1 MISPPFKSPTL
12 PREEAGT
19 KTPSEE
25 EHMSRFEYL
34 EAHTAR
40 QAITMLQRHGDQ
52 AMIVAGS
59 TDFLVRWRMGA
70 WKPQYVVNIQH
81 IPGLQRIS
89 YTARNGLRLGSLV
102 TVQTLET
109 HPVVRQRYPALA
121 AGATSFAG
129 VQLRNLATV
138 GGNVCNASPAGDT
151 LPALLAFD
159 AQCRI
164 VGPDGE
170 REIPLEQ
177 FFLGPGRTV
186 LKTGEILTELRL
198 PPPLPNSGSLFIKHS
213 PRGAMDISTV
223 GVASVVSLEDRG
235 RACREVRIALG
246 SVAPTPIRA
255 TSAEDILRSQTIT
268 QELIAAAAQEA
279 QDRVTPI
286 DDVRGSA
293 SYRKAITG
301 VLTQRTLER
310 AIGMARGEPASFQV
324 LRGLAVQTAF

>member
-1 MISPPFKSPTL
+1 
-12 PREEAGT
+12 
-19 KTPSEE
+19 
-25 EHMSRFEYL
+25 MSRFEYL
-34 EAHTAR
+34 EAHTVR
-40 QAITMLQRHGDQ
+40 QAISLLQRHGDQ

-70 WKPQYVVNIQH
+70 WKPGYVINIQR

-102 TVQTLET
+102 TLQTLET
-109 HPVVRQRYPALA
+109 HPIIRQRYPALA

-170 REIPLEQ
+170 RWVPVDQ
-177 FFLGPGRTV
+177 FFVGPGRTV
-186 LKTGEILTELRL
+186 LKTEEILTELRL

-235 RACREVRIALG
+235 RVCRDVRISLG

-255 TSAEDILRSQTIT
+255 LSAEDILRGQAISP
-268 QELIAAAAQEA
+268 ELVEAAAQEA
-279 QDRVTPI
+279 QARIIPI

-293 SYRKAITG
+293 AYRKAIVG

-310 AIGMARGEPASFQV
+310 AVGMARGEGASFQV
-324 LRGLAVQTAF
+324 LRSLAVQTTF